1 MTTYAVMLRLHERGA
16 KQLHD
21 ETGSKLLEYA
31 EILEEFDAD
40 DLDEARQMAEEYGTV
55 LMIGEVSPTPA
66 VADANGLFIECDG
79 AAIAETYARPM
90 GVQQAEARRSQ
101 IVLLADAED
110 RPTPNTPVRDALLLA
125 AIWSVGLVAVTA
137 VWLGQCARRLVRP
150 LRRHRLFRGFS
161 LQRALHRQK

>member
-1 MTTYAVMLRLHERGA
+1 MTTYAVILRLHERGA

-21 ETGSKLLEYA
+21 ETGSKLLEGS
-31 EILEEFDAD
+31 EIVEEFDAD
-40 DLDEARQMAEEYGTV
+40 DEAEPTQMAEEYGTV
-55 LMIGEVSPTPA
+55 LMIIGALSPEPTPA
-66 VADANGLFIECDG
+66 LGEDLFIDCNG

-101 IVLLADAED
+101 IAED